1 MSGKR
6 GRKTS
11 VSGIYPAAVSA
22 SSAGRRGVSEPES
35 KKKRKLVAI
44 HQALNDDP
52 VDVETLRRSAVSE
65 GGLLTDEIRRKVW
78 PKLLNVNVY
87 NLPPKPGKD
96 IREGHK
102 DYSQVLMDVQRS
114 LRRFPHGMRSE
125 QRGVLQEQ
133 LINVILYILQGNLQL
148 HYYQGYHDI
157 VVTFLLVVGERMA
170 IALMEILSSHH
181 LRDFMDPTMDSTKH
195 ILNYLMPILERVKPA
210 LHNFMQR
217 AEVGTIFA
225 LSWLITWYGH
235 VLSEFRHTVR
245 LYDFFLASHPLMAVY
260 FAAAI
265 VLHREKEVLT
275 CDCDMASVHQ
285 LLSKIPQDLPYEV
298 LIIKAEELF
307 SNYPPPELA
316 KQAALQLRKSIAIST
331 FQDFQV
337 ATSQQRPDTV
347 LRKQFREK
355 PRSPATRAEASAPP
369 TGANQLVKMAVWGLT
384 ATLGAAA
391 FAVVNT
397 AVEWAPEFVLQLF
410 P

>member
-1 MSGKR
+1 MSGR
-6 GRKTS
+6 RSRRQSVNGREAT
-11 VSGIYPAAVSA
+11 VNG
-22 SSAGRRGVSEPES
+22 AGGARRGGTEIES
-35 KKKRKLVAI
+35 KKKRKLLAI

-52 VDVETLRRSAVSE
+52 VDVRTLRQCAVSE
-65 GGLLTDEIRRKVW
+65 GGLLSDEIRRKVW

-87 NLPPKPGKD
+87 DLPPKPRMRAD
-96 IREGHK
+96 
-102 DYSQVLMDVQRS
+102 QRA
-114 LRRFPHGMRSE
+114 
-125 QRGVLQEQ
+125 VLQEQ
-133 LINVILYILQGNLQL
+133 LINVILYVLQRNKQL

-195 ILNYLMPILERVKPA
+195 ILNYLMPILEQVKPD
-210 LHNFMQR
+210 LHVFMKR

-245 LYDFFLASHPLMAVY
+245 LYDFFLASHPLMPVY
-260 FAAAI
+260 LAAAI
-265 VLHREKEVLT
+265 VLHREQEVLK
-275 CDCDMASVHQ
+275 CECEMASVHQ
-285 LLSKIPQDLPYEV
+285 LLSKIPHNLPYEK
-298 LIIKAEELF
+298 LIIKAEELY
-307 SNYPPPELA
+307 SQYPPAELA
-316 KQAALQLRKSIAIST
+316 KQAALQFHKSVTIST
-331 FQDFQV
+331 FQDFQL
-337 ATSQQRPDTV
+337 ATSQQRPDAV
-347 LRKQFREK
+347 LCKQSRERARLPPNNAK
-355 PRSPATRAEASAPP
+355 APAP

-397 AVEWAPEFVLQLF
+397 AMEWAPEFVFQLF